1 MNMSAERT
9 EIVRVEEEG
18 QLFRTDSSIRAEVD
32 MQVSTAKSFP
42 RNIRR
47 VMDGAKSMATA
58 SQEIAE
64 GCIYSYR
71 RGGKDITGP
80 SVRLAEI
87 MAANWGNLRC
97 QSRIVDEGKDYVTA
111 QGTAW
116 DMERNYLVQR
126 ETRRSI
132 RDSRGGRYTPDMIA
146 VTANAASSIALRD
159 AIFKVIPK
167 VFVDEIYNEA
177 RAAAVGDLK
186 SLSERRSRAIESFG
200 KMGVSSARL
209 FARLGITDEREV
221 TLEHLEILT
230 GIRNKLRDG
239 ECMLEDEFPEPRPE
253 PVAPAGKPTDR
264 VASLADRVRA
274 GGAKPAVSVTVSRPR
289 PGAQVPMVPPDEGPA
304 PDDGDEYHGGE

>member
-1 MNMSAERT
+1 MSAERT
-9 EIVRVEEEG
+9 EIVRAEEEG

-97 QSRIVDEGKDYVTA
+97 QSRIVDEGKDFVTA

-167 VFVDEIYNEA
+167 VFVDETYNEA

-200 KMGVSSARL
+200 KMGVSRERL

-221 TLEHLEILT
+221 TLDHLEILT

-239 ECMLEDEFPEPRPE
+239 ECMLEDEFPEPKPE
-253 PVAPAGKPTDR
+253 PVVAAATGKPADR

-274 GGAKPAVSVTVSRPR
+274 GGNGKPAAVTTTISRPR
-289 PGAQVPMVPPDEGPA
+289 PGAQVPIDEVPA
-304 PDDGDEYHGGE
+304 PDDGDAYHGGE